1 MLLGQKLT
9 PGPAAGGHFHGLRD
23 GGNLACPAPV
33 SFQGVQKPLPTD
45 FFRCHRHI
53 RQQIGLSVDL
63 AFDITLNTA
72 LGMAL

>member
-33 SFQGVQKPLPTD
+33 SFQGVQNLCQPILPVPPSYSP
-45 FFRCHRHI
+45 
-53 RQQIGLSVDL
+53 QIGLSVDL